1 MVVGPLRQLILS
13 ALWLGLACAQPQQ
26 QPQPTTVK
34 PPNTPPAKLDPAEAE
49 PPEEDESLKPKEYS
63 FNPLE
68 AQKDL
73 KVGEGYYKKGNFRAA
88 ASRFLD
94 ATLYDPNFADAFLRL
109 GEVRE
114 KLHDKKG
121 AKTAYRKYLELKPDS
136 KLAASIRK
144 KVS

>member
-1 MVVGPLRQLILS
+1 MGVVGRFLVIG
-13 ALWLGLACAQPQQ
+13 ALLGAALACAQQ
-26 QPQPTTVK
+26 QPPPPK
-34 PPNTPPAKLDPAEAE
+34 PPVTPPAKQDPVEVE

-73 KVGEGYYKKGNFRAA
+73 RTGEYYFKKGNFKAA
-88 ASRFLD
+88 AKRFEE
-94 ATLYDPNFADAFLRL
+94 ASLYDPNLAEAYLRL
-109 GEVRE
+109 GDARE

-121 AKTAYRKYLELKPDS
+121 AKTAYQKYLELKPDS
-136 KLAASIRK
+136 KLAPAIKK